1 MDKRVEENTRVK
13 KAITR
18 AFFALLE
25 GGKPFDQIS
34 VSEIT
39 NRAKVSRMAYYRNF
53 NSKLEILEYFL
64 AQIFETM
71 TKELGEDMEFWTI
84 EYGRVYY
91 RVMKEHRDSILLLD
105 RLGFS
110 GLILNAFNATN
121 EEVAGDMPRSP
132 IERYKLYYAAGASYN
147 AMIHW
152 LKGGCKESAE
162 EMSQHFLEF
171 FGIKE

>member
-53 NSKLEILEYFL
+53 NSKLEILAYFL
-64 AQIFETM
+64 TQIFEAM
-71 TKELGEDMEFWTI
+71 VKELGEDMDFWTV
-84 EYGRVYY
+84 EYGRAYY

-110 GLILNAFNATN
+110 GMILNAFNTTN
-121 EEVAGDMPRSP
+121 EEVAGDMPRSS
-132 IERYKLYYAAGASYN
+132 IERSRLYSAAGASYN
-147 AMIHW
+147 AVIHW
-152 LKGGCKESAE
+152 LKSGCKESAD
-162 EMSQHFLEF
+162 EMSRHVLDF

>member
-25 GGKPFDQIS
+25 NKSFEDIA
-34 VSEIT
+34 VTEIT
-39 NRAKVSRMAYYRNF
+39 NKAKVSRMAYYRNF

-64 AQIFETM
+64 AQIFEAM
-71 TKELGEDMEFWTI
+71 SNELGEDMEFWTM

-105 RLGFS
+105 KLGFS
-110 GLILNAFNATN
+110 GLILNTFNSTN
-121 EEVAGDMPRSP
+121 EEIAGDMPRSS
-132 IERYKLYYAAGASYN
+132 IDRYKLYYAAGASYN
-147 AMIHW
+147 AMIYW
-152 LKGGCKESAE
+152 LKCGCKESAE
-162 EMSQHFLEF
+162 EMSRHFLEF
-171 FGIKE
+171 IGIKE

>member
-13 KAITR
+13 NAITR
-18 AFFALLE
+18 AFFSLLE
-25 GGKPFDQIS
+25 TKPFDLIA
-34 VSEIT
+34 VTEIT
-39 NRAKVSRMAYYRNF
+39 SKAKVSRMAYYRNF

-121 EEVAGDMPRSP
+121 EEVAGDMPRSS
-132 IERYKLYYAAGASYN
+132 IERYRLYYAAGASYN

-152 LKGGCKESAE
+152 LKGGCKESAD
-162 EMSQHFLEF
+162 EMSRHFLEF

>member
-13 KAITR
+13 SAITK
-18 AFFALLE
+18 AFFSLLE
-25 GGKPFDQIS
+25 SKPFDLIA
-34 VSEIT
+34 VTEIT
-39 NRAKVSRMAYYRNF
+39 NKAKVSRMAYYRNF

-64 AQIFETM
+64 AQTFEAM
-71 TKELGEDMEFWTI
+71 SKELGEEIDFWTV

-91 RVMKEHRDSILLLD
+91 HFMKEHRDPILLLD
-105 RLGFS
+105 KLGFS

-121 EEVAGDMPRSP
+121 EEIAGDMPRNS

-152 LKGGCKESAE
+152 LKGGCKESVETMARYT
-162 EMSQHFLEF
+162 LAF